1 MTRADPSHY
10 KMSFSTGGIFLNETL
25 AVARLHVAGEPWSVT
40 ISRALTEGA
49 TSLPKAASQRRTL
62 REIVNRLSTLT
73 DMERDYLLTEAD
85 RGDQL
90 ALLWLATCRAYR
102 FVREFAT
109 DVLRERYLSFQ
120 LDLPLESFDIL
131 FAAKAEWDDGL
142 ASISP
147 STRAKLRQVL
157 FRMMREAHVISDDSR
172 IQSAIVSSRLR
183 AMLEQECP
191 ADLVLFPGLARDGGA
206 S

>member
-10 KMSFSTGGIFLNETL
+10 KMSFSTGSLFLNETL

-73 DMERDYLLTEAD
+73 DMERNYLLTEAD

-157 FRMMREAHVISDDSR
+157 FRMMREAHVISDDRR